1 MVYFKNQEQYIQ
13 LDIYN
18 LDTEETVLNRLAA
31 RLNTL
36 YRYLYFPAGVPTI
49 EGMLNS
55 NSEEDELPPIDKI
68 TIDDIV
74 TLYISYNEQF
84 LQFSEEKE
92 MFDSILF
99 AEQQNINE
107 ITGKVFNLSN
117 IFSETDTFVKNINTR
132 IEKESVKAQSIEK
145 IYYQLD
151 QVRGISYT
159 KFVLEKINF
168 TVTLSVDNISLM
180 EVFNNILLDHNVP
193 FATKNE
199 YYKILKDFVPPT
211 EWSEYKTE
219 EDIILNQLGYKYRKK
234 NEIT

>member
-55 NSEEDELPPIDKI
+55 NSEEDAIEVINILYLIKSAPNFADLYDELPPIDKI

-132 IEKESVKAQSIEK
+132 I
-145 IYYQLD
+145 
-151 QVRGISYT
+151 
-159 KFVLEKINF
+159 
-168 TVTLSVDNISLM
+168 
-180 EVFNNILLDHNVP
+180 
-193 FATKNE
+193 
-199 YYKILKDFVPPT
+199 
-211 EWSEYKTE
+211 
-219 EDIILNQLGYKYRKK
+219 
-234 NEIT
+234 

>member
-1 MVYFKNQEQYIQ
+1 
-13 LDIYN
+13 
-18 LDTEETVLNRLAA
+18 
-31 RLNTL
+31 
-36 YRYLYFPAGVPTI
+36 
-49 EGMLNS
+49 
-55 NSEEDELPPIDKI
+55 
-68 TIDDIV
+68 
-74 TLYISYNEQF
+74 
-84 LQFSEEKE
+84 

-180 EVFNNILLDHNVP
+180 
-193 FATKNE
+193 
-199 YYKILKDFVPPT
+199 
-211 EWSEYKTE
+211 
-219 EDIILNQLGYKYRKK
+219 
-234 NEIT
+234 